1 MILVFFKIIYNDKTE
16 TKINYKDYTKDLVNF
31 IKQISY
37 NYDKRFYSIIMNEV
51 NIEKKNFIKET
62 NIQKIELLN
71 KFYGEIEQVKIEG
84 ETQSGQKIDYSIVN
98 NINEGKPKIEIIKNT
113 KTKKIRWSYNVLEKY
128 FQKNIRI

>member
-1 MILVFFKIIYNDKTE
+1 
-16 TKINYKDYTKDLVNF
+16 
-31 IKQISY
+31 
-37 NYDKRFYSIIMNEV
+37 MNEV

-84 ETQSGQKIDYSIVN
+84 ETQSGQKIKYLIVN
-98 NINEGKPKIEIIKNT
+98 NINEGKPKIELIKNT